1 MKRSGAKR
9 NHRQEAGWRVSL
21 VESRSN
27 DTVLD
32 SYDYT
37 HHRLLALLTSAS
49 SVRSRRRVP
58 RNLDMDR
65 AQSTILLFIL
75 NFLRPTRINATLSLF
90 LSSSSSFFFSLAP
103 ISTVRIFPLLSF
115 LLRGLLLGLL
125 HLNSPC
131 ITSVKHFRS
140 LRTHARNRVDRLSP
154 SHTQAGRQA
163 GTHARTRT
171 RTHDRSS

>member
-1 MKRSGAKR
+1 M
-9 NHRQEAGWRVSL
+9 
-21 VESRSN
+21 ESRSN

-37 HHRLLALLTSAS
+37 HHRLLTLLTSAS

-90 LSSSSSFFFSLAP
+90 LSSSSFFFSLAP

-140 LRTHARNRVDRLSP
+140 LRTHARNRVDRLSL

>member
-37 HHRLLALLTSAS
+37 HHRLLTLLTSAS

-75 NFLRPTRINATLSLF
+75 NFLRPTRINATLSFF
-90 LSSSSSFFFSLAP
+90 LSSSSFFFSLAP

>member
-1 MKRSGAKR
+1 M
-9 NHRQEAGWRVSL
+9 
-21 VESRSN
+21 ESRSN

-154 SHTQAGRQA
+154 SHADRQA